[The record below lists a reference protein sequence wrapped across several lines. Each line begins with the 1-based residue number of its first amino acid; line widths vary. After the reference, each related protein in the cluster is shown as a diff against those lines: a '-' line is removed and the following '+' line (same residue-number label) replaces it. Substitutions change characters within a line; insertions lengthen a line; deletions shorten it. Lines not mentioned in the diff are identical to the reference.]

1 MKLQIINIDSSKCD
15 KLIVK
20 NDVCIIN
27 LNSLIKRYNIDKNY
41 ISNQLSAV
49 ISVCNTVNFTNLA
62 SLCYRLQI
70 EYSSEECY
78 NLVKAIINNFKEVN
92 SNIRFC
98 QKYIHNQGEI
108 DMLPFDS
115 LYELDQNNNI
125 LYLNKILKDKLK
137 VIGYIDSQIPVLIEQ
152 FKDPIKMMPKDL
164 FSNVA
169 FCTDENIH
177 AYCKLK
183 ELLY

>member
-1 MKLQIINIDSSKCD
+1 
-15 KLIVK
+15 
-20 NDVCIIN
+20 
-27 LNSLIKRYNIDKNY
+27 
-41 ISNQLSAV
+41 
-49 ISVCNTVNFTNLA
+49 
-62 SLCYRLQI
+62 
-70 EYSSEECY
+70 
-78 NLVKAIINNFKEVN
+78 
-92 SNIRFC
+92 
-98 QKYIHNQGEI
+98 
-108 DMLPFDS
+108 MLPFDS